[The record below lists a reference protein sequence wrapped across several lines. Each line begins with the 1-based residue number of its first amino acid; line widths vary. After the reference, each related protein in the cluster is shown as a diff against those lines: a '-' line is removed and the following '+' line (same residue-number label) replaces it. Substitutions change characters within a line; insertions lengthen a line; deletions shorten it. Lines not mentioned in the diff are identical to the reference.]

1 MDDLDK
7 LPSFFAGAIP
17 RRSASSLGD
26 SMTRDDW
33 YRNTEWTP
41 EVEKTFHAKLA
52 RARRKAQY
60 LRIQACVLA
69 TSHPAVALR
78 LLDDYFE
85 SGDDFDE
92 AQAHVDRATAYRS
105 LGQNEKALHSYE
117 RALKVEAKKPFVKT
131 QAYIQLPYL
140 VAIIAEKVRYEQAL
154 DLLERHKTRLTLPV
168 DHFLWHA
175 TRALILGDVGAIDAA
190 KMHAAQALEAAA
202 LDHSGFRRHPS
213 VGLVGD
219 SHSDI
224 VAKVM
229 GIANA

>member
-1 MDDLDK
+1 
-7 LPSFFAGAIP
+7 
-17 RRSASSLGD
+17 
-26 SMTRDDW
+26 MTRDDW

-41 EVEKTFHAKLA
+41 DIEKTFHAKLA

-69 TSHPAVALR
+69 KSHPAVALR

-92 AQAHVDRATAYRS
+92 AQAHVDRATAYRA

-117 RALKVEAKKPFVKT
+117 CALAVEAKKPFVKT

-140 VAIIAEKVRYEQAL
+140 VATTAERLRYEQAL
-154 DLLERHKTRLTLPV
+154 DLLERHKTRLTFPV

-175 TRALILGDVGAIDAA
+175 TRALILGDVGSLDAA
-190 KMHAAQALEAAA
+190 RMHAAQALEAAA
-202 LDHSGFRRHPS
+202 MERSGLRRHPS

-219 SHSDI
+219 SYNDI
-224 VAKVM
+224 VPKLT